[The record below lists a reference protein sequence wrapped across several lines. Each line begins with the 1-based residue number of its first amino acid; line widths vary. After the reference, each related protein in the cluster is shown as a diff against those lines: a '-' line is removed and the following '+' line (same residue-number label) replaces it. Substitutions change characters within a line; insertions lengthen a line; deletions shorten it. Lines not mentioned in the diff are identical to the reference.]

1 LALQRTAFRRNLVAV
16 GGDERVAYT
25 AGINVARVRA
35 SAYVLSGGLAAVAG
49 ITLTAMLGS
58 AHPTVGPPYTLTSI
72 AGTALG
78 GISLAGGRGGLLGAA
93 AGGAILF
100 LVENLLTLAR
110 VSVFHLQI
118 AYGAILIVALAINSL
133 GERYHRSR
141 LAALAA

>member
-1 LALQRTAFRRNLVAV
+1 MALQRTAFRRNLVAV

-58 AHPTVGPPYTLTSI
+58 ADPTVGPPYTLTSI

-100 LVENLLTLAR
+100 LVENRLTLAR